1 MTEELRKILIK
12 TAAEPQEE
20 PFRPTLI
27 GDPVKFAKQTK
38 PFKMS
43 DAAISAGVWMA
54 GALFWGKMMEI
65 WNGKTIDNYWER
77 TDPYAGLKDSEGNPT
92 EDYDKAKFHD
102 RMGKIARLLSAGGA
116 GFLSSVV
123 DQAIG
128 GQPYNYMGYK
138 VPTTPKDI
146 VIAFTGA
153 GSGAHRA
160 RKGREHD
167 MDVADLDSR
176 YGKGRYALFNHKHLR
191 EAQEFLM
198 NLPPGCRIRIQG
210 HSYGGSSA
218 WKLAQFA
225 SDNGIPID
233 RLDTLD
239 PIGMSPEMQFKGKPE
254 LVKVWENHLPKKRRL
269 WYWPDFLATMGHA
282 RRELKGADN
291 KIYTEPQYNDHSGIR
306 LVDFAGDKKRNLQ
319 YDMNA
324 DHPFS
329 AFTEEGLLTKT
340 ASDWKDWYRE
350 HNVAVNAAAGAV
362 GTGAFTTLLHRLLTE
377 PKDRSWRKDLA
388 YGIPAGMLGGAVGA
402 GATATSN
409 IFGGKSGDKNL
420 GFMGEIADFL
430 AMLKDPKRLKE
441 FDERCAD
448 VIKNGK
454 AGDAFIQWFIKTWQ
468 KSPDALKSLFLTTLN
483 GTNAQNI
490 KKLTIYANQLGD
502 IDDIESKG
510 SKTVKALT
518 DRANEGIQKAQAA
531 AKATVDAIA
540 GQNEGPK
547 IEIPR
552 DPNASKVRKI
562 PEMMSR
568 MGLEAKTKVDIDPLT
583 KKFRPEQ
590 VARLEDEWRNVRFR
604 PNDAANTG
612 AMDTVIS
619 PFRALV
625 GKLTGISHDILEGNS
640 KMLAEARA
648 NAERKKAAQL
658 AGASK

>member
-20 PFRPTLI
+20 PFRPALI

-65 WNGKTIDNYWER
+65 WNGKTIDNYFER
-77 TDPYAGLKDSEGNPT
+77 TDPYAGLKDENGNPT
-92 EDYDKAKFHD
+92 EDYDKARFHD

-138 VPTTPKDI
+138 VPTSPKDI

-254 LVKVWENHLPKKRRL
+254 LVKIWENHLPKKRRL

-340 ASDWKDWYRE
+340 ASDWKDWYRK
-350 HNVAVNAAAGAV
+350 HNVAVNTDA
-362 GTGAFTTLLHRLLTE
+362 
-377 PKDRSWRKDLA
+377 KDHVS
-388 YGIPAGMLGGAVGA
+388 
-402 GATATSN
+402 S
-409 IFGGKSGDKNL
+409 S
-420 GFMGEIADFL
+420 
-430 AMLKDPKRLKE
+430 
-441 FDERCAD
+441 
-448 VIKNGK
+448 
-454 AGDAFIQWFIKTWQ
+454 
-468 KSPDALKSLFLTTLN
+468 
-483 GTNAQNI
+483 
-490 KKLTIYANQLGD
+490 
-502 IDDIESKG
+502 
-510 SKTVKALT
+510 
-518 DRANEGIQKAQAA
+518 
-531 AKATVDAIA
+531 
-540 GQNEGPK
+540 
-547 IEIPR
+547 
-552 DPNASKVRKI
+552 
-562 PEMMSR
+562 
-568 MGLEAKTKVDIDPLT
+568 
-583 KKFRPEQ
+583 
-590 VARLEDEWRNVRFR
+590 
-604 PNDAANTG
+604 
-612 AMDTVIS
+612 
-619 PFRALV
+619 FRALV
-625 GKLTGISHDILEGNS
+625 GKLTGI
-640 KMLAEARA
+640 
-648 NAERKKAAQL
+648 
-658 AGASK
+658 